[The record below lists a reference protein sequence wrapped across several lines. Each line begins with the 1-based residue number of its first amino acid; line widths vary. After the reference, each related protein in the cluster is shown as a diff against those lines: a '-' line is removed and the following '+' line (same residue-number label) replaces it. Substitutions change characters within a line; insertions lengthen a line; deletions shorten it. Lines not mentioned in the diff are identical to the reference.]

1 VNRFA
6 CSANIPCVRP
16 SLAYAENFWF
26 IDSGYARPVRGPA
39 VFFRASSFASALW
52 FFFASSSTGKRGAC
66 GAARKQQ
73 ARPGHEVLQ
82 QALQREVQYRVV
94 LPKDYFTTENRYPVL
109 YLLHGLTG
117 HYRSFEAHSNLTR
130 YLERYQLIAVSI
142 EGENSWYVNSATN
155 PKEKWEDYFLQD
167 VLSDVGERFRIN
179 GGDARAIAG
188 ISSGGYAAINLAL
201 KYPGLFFFAGS
212 LSGAVT
218 APRNP
223 EFDKAFK
230 SFGFTDIFG
239 PPDSKTRKEND
250 VFLLAE
256 KAEPQHTTFIF
267 MACGTDDDTIIGNHQ
282 FADLLRKRH
291 IAYEM
296 TEFPGEHE
304 WSFWEAA
311 LPQMLRSLARRMPD
325 VVGVDLR

>member
-1 VNRFA
+1 VPQIESHKR
-6 CSANIPCVRP
+6 VQ
-16 SLAYAENFWF
+16 
-26 IDSGYARPVRGPA
+26 DVK
-39 VFFRASSFASALW
+39 FFS
-52 FFFASSSTGKRGAC
+52 K
-66 GAARKQQ
+66 
-73 ARPGHEVLQ
+73 
-82 QALQREVQYRVV
+82 ALQREMQYRVV
-94 LPKDYFTTENRYPVL
+94 LPKDYFSTENRYPVL

-142 EGENSWYVNSATN
+142 EGENSWYINSATN

-167 VLSDVGERFRIN
+167 VLTDVGERFRIN

-218 APRNP
+218 APRDP
-223 EFDKAFK
+223 GFDKAFK
-230 SFGFTDIFG
+230 SFGFPEIFG

-267 MACGTDDDTIIGNHQ
+267 IACGTNDDTIIGNHQ

>member
-1 VNRFA
+1 MLEISRSQLLTVCLCAALTCLSIRLQA
-6 CSANIPCVRP
+6 QTRTASP
-16 SLAYAENFWF
+16 STAF
-26 IDSGYARPVRGPA
+26 PA
-39 VFFRASSFASALW
+39 ASSTAPQQESNKRVQDVK
-52 FFFASSSTGKRGAC
+52 FFSKT
-66 GAARKQQ
+66 
-73 ARPGHEVLQ
+73 
-82 QALQREVQYRVV
+82 LQREMQYRVN

-130 YLERYQLIAVSI
+130 YLERYQFIAVSI

-155 PKEKWEDYFLQD
+155 PKEKWEDYFLSD
-167 VLSDVGERFRIN
+167 ILSDVGERFRIN

-218 APRNP
+218 APRDP

-230 SFGFTDIFG
+230 NFGFTDIFG
-239 PPDSKTRKEND
+239 PADSKTRKEND

-267 MACGTDDDTIIGNHQ
+267 MACGTEDDTIIGNHQ

-296 TEFPGEHE
+296 TEFPGQHE